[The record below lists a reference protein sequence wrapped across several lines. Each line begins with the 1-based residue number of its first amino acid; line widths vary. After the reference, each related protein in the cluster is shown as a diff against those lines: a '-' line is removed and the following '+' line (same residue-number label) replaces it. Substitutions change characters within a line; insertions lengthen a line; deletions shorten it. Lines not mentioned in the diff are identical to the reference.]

1 MENSKDTK
9 RTGRS
14 LKLSKSENVL
24 QADIVQW
31 FRNNYC
37 LKHHNPRC
45 LIFSVPNGGTRNKIE
60 AGTLKA
66 TGLLAGVS
74 DLIVVLPNRILFL
87 ELKTETGQQSD
98 SQVEFSCIISV
109 LGFEYYVIRSIDEFK
124 NIIYEHFQKGM

>member
-1 MENSKDTK
+1 M
-9 RTGRS
+9 
-14 LKLSKSENVL
+14 
-24 QADIVQW
+24 
-31 FRNNYC
+31 
-37 LKHHNPRC
+37 
-45 LIFSVPNGGTRNKIE
+45 
-60 AGTLKA
+60 TLKA
-66 TGLLAGVS
+66 TGLLSGVS